1 MFVGVDAHIDPANKT
16 DFTQLQCEFDGAQWG
31 DVGIAPYAK
40 TEKFQKSRKGV
51 PWGHIKS
58 SKICKNSLP
67 GLAGQGFLFSEDLRE
82 EVPESLA
89 FGVCEN
95 FVGRA
100 LFEKLSVCHEEHA
113 VGNLA
118 GKAHLMRHDDHRHTG
133 LRKLLH
139 NL

>member
-1 MFVGVDAHIDPANKT
+1 MFVGVDAHIDPAERT
-16 DFTQLQCEFDGAQWG
+16 VFTEISGEFAASQWG

-40 TEKFQKSRKGV
+40 TETFQKSRKGV

-58 SKICKNSLP
+58 SNICKNSLP
-67 GLAGQGFLFSEDLRE
+67 GFAGQGFLFSEDLRE

-100 LFEKLSVCHEEHA
+100 LFEKGGDV
-113 VGNLA
+113 
-118 GKAHLMRHDDHRHTG
+118 
-133 LRKLLH
+133 
-139 NL
+139 